1 MSNLPTSTPVTQAQ
15 EAYAVTPNN
24 STNLAQWPAALYVGG
39 TGDVRVDMAN
49 GGTVTFVNVP
59 DGTFLPILV
68 KKVYVTGTD
77 ATDII
82 ALL

>member
-15 EAYAVTPNN
+15 EAYAVTPND
-24 STNLAQWPAALYVGG
+24 SANLSQWPAALYVGG
-39 TGDVRVDMAN
+39 TGDVKVDMAN

-68 KKVYVTGTD
+68 KRVYSTGTD
-77 ATDII
+77 ATNII

>member
-15 EAYAVTPNN
+15 EAYAVTPND
-24 STNLAQWPAALYVGG
+24 SANLAQFPAALYVGG
-39 TGDVRVDMAN
+39 TGDVTVDMAN
-49 GGTVTFVNVP
+49 GGTVTFTNVP

-68 KKVYVTGTD
+68 KRVYATGTA

>member
-49 GGTVTFVNVP
+49 GGTVTFINVP

>member
-1 MSNLPTSTPVTQAQ
+1 MSLPTSAPITQAQ
-15 EAYAVTPNN
+15 RAAAVTPNN
-24 STNLAQWPAALYVGG
+24 STDLADWPAALYVGG

-82 ALL
+82 ALY

>member
-15 EAYAVTPNN
+15 EAYDVTPNN
-24 STNLAQWPAALYVGG
+24 GADLAQWPAALYVGA
-39 TGDVRVDMAN
+39 TGDVKVDMAN

-68 KKVYVTGTD
+68 KRVYATGTD
-77 ATDII
+77 ATNII

>member
-24 STNLAQWPAALYVGG
+24 STNLTQWPAALYVGG

>member
-24 STNLAQWPAALYVGG
+24 STNLAQWPAALYDGG

-49 GGTVTFVNVP
+49 GGTVTFINVP